1 MKSASTLPIFDG
13 HNDSLMS
20 LYLPKPGENRAFFA
34 RNANGH
40 IDFPRLQEGGVGG
53 GLFAVFVPSGQAP
66 SKFAGIDPES
76 NAMAY
81 EMPMPSS
88 VDHAHALEIAIQGM
102 ASLFRLERESE
113 GRLRV
118 VRKFDELETSL
129 KEGVLAAVL
138 HFEGAEAIDPDL
150 NALHVF
156 YRAGLRS
163 VGIAW
168 SRSNHFAHGVPFKF
182 PHSPDTGPGLTEAG
196 KELVKACNQ
205 LGIALDLAHIN
216 AKGFWEVFDL
226 TDAPLIVSHSGVHA
240 LCPSTRNLTDDQ
252 IDAVGRSDGI
262 IGINFHVSFLRR
274 DGQLQPDTPLSV
286 ITEHIDYV
294 VQRIGINHVGF
305 GSDFD
310 GAAMPR
316 ELADVAAMPK
326 LLAELRTHGYDDD
339 ALRKIT
345 HENWLRVF
353 RHTWKA

>member
-1 MKSASTLPIFDG
+1 MKSASALPIFDG

-20 LYLPKPGENRAFFA
+20 LYLPKPGENRSFFA
-34 RNANGH
+34 RNVHGH

-53 GLFAVFVPSGQAP
+53 GIFAVFVPSGQAP
-66 SKFAGIDPES
+66 SKFAGIDPKS
-76 NAMAY
+76 SDRGY
-81 EMPMPSS
+81 DMPMPLS
-88 VDHAHALEIAIQGM
+88 VDHTYAVEITIRGM
-102 ASLFRLERESE
+102 ASLFRLETESE

-118 VRKFDELETSL
+118 VRKVDELEACLEKGT
-129 KEGVLAAVL
+129 LAAVL

-150 NALHVF
+150 NALDVF
-156 YRAGLRS
+156 YRTGLRS
-163 VGIAW
+163 IGIAW
-168 SRSNHFAHGVPFKF
+168 SRSNLFGHGVPFKF

-196 KELVKACNQ
+196 KQLVKACNQ
-205 LGIALDLAHIN
+205 LGIAVDLAHIN
-216 AKGFWEVFDL
+216 AKGFWDVVDL
-226 TDAPLIVSHSGVHA
+226 TEAPLIVSHSGVHA

-262 IGINFHVSFLRR
+262 IGINFHVSFLRA

-286 ITEHIDYV
+286 ITSHIDYV
-294 VQRIGINHVGF
+294 AQRIGIDHVGF

-316 ELADVAAMPK
+316 ELADAAAMPK
-326 LLAELRTHGYDDD
+326 LLAELRAHGYDDD

-345 HENWLRVF
+345 HQNWLRVF